1 MEVGFFQKTSSIFCR
16 FVKESRNTVLSLD
29 IWGWRKKDYSYKKA
43 TGDKDGGAVCHK
55 ADMWVST
62 DCGNLNAGYSYPNPH
77 SEPHSYPP
85 HSEQTTLLLL
95 LISTLCASFD
105 HSLCTLLCSC
115 IVQCAQRGV
124 CKFTQLCTT
133 LCC

>member
-77 SEPHSYPP
+77 SE
-85 HSEQTTLLLL
+85 Q
-95 LISTLCASFD
+95 
-105 HSLCTLLCSC
+105 
-115 IVQCAQRGV
+115 
-124 CKFTQLCTT
+124 
-133 LCC
+133 